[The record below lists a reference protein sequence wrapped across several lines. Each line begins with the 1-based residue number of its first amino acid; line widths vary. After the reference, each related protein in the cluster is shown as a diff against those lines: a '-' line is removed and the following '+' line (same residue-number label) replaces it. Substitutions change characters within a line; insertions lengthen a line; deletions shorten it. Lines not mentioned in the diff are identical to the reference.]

1 MYIKIYKITK
11 SNLQSTSAAD
21 LVKTDRDCGNVLLC
35 WMCYKK
41 VETFMFMF
49 LMIFDVYGVYGA
61 RYRRSGMK
69 VKTSETRVRR

>member
-1 MYIKIYKITK
+1 MYIKLYKILQK

-21 LVKTDRDCGNVLLC
+21 LVKMDRDCGNVLLC

-49 LMIFDVYGVYGA
+49 LMIMECTGA